1 MYSFSHIGSDWR
13 WNYPIGGPGTS
24 GLSFNDSNVNHST
37 TDVVSITYDGSV
49 GGGTITWDRNG
60 SILVPASTITGVGT
74 NLVFH
79 AKFEVYLT
87 TGNARAQEFAD
98 VTVESASTGN
108 PRSTIVPASGTLGQQ
123 YGGTGVNFNTAT
135 DGQILIGSLGSDAV
149 LGNITLGSKGGLTIT
164 NGAGTISVEANVN
177 QGSTSGYYAIYWDTK
192 TKSFWYT

>member
-1 MYSFSHIGSDWR
+1 MLND
-13 WNYPIGGPGTS
+13 
-24 GLSFNDSNVNHST
+24 GL
-37 TDVVSITYDGSV
+37 
-49 GGGTITWDRNG
+49 
-60 SILVPASTITGVGT
+60 LVPGSTITGVGAG
-74 NLVFH
+74 LVFH

-87 TGNARAQEFAD
+87 TGNTRVQEFAD

-108 PRSTIVPASGTLGQQ
+108 PRSTMVPASGTLGQQ

-135 DGQILIGSLGSDAV
+135 DGQLLIGNTGADADLATITEGDGVTITNGAGTITISSKVYNGTSTINFNTATDGQILIGDTGSDAV

-177 QGSTSGYYAIYWDTK
+177 QGSTSGFYAVYWDTK